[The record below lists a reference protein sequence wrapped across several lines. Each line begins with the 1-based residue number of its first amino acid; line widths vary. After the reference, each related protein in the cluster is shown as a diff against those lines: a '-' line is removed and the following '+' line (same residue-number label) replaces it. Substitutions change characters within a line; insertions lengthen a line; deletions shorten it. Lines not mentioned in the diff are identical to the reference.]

1 MRQKKK
7 EKGEYG
13 YRTTNRRMRLMI
25 TEILLLA
32 ILAQLFARHFAS
44 EQATKNVLTVMAILT
59 VLPMANMASPLLA
72 SWNYRT
78 PGETFH
84 QKLVPYE
91 KKTLLLYDLIVTT
104 KEYVLPFDAV
114 IVHPAGIYA
123 YCPKKN
129 LKTAKAEQAVSDL
142 LRANKMMLSFKII
155 SDEHGFF
162 KRLESLKP
170 ADSYEDDGSVE
181 YASRLLKNL
190 SM

>member
-13 YRTTNRRMRLMI
+13 YRTTHRRMRLMI
-25 TEILLLA
+25 TGLLLLA
-32 ILAQLFARHFAS
+32 ILAQLVARYFAEA
-44 EQATKNVLTVMAILT
+44 QATKNVLTVMAILT

-72 SWNYRT
+72 SWNCRT
-78 PGETFH
+78 PGEEFH
-84 QKLVPYE
+84 KKLCSYE
-91 KKTLLLYDLIVTT
+91 KKTLILYDLIVTT
-104 KEYVLPFDAV
+104 KDFVLPFDAV
-114 IVHPAGIYA
+114 AVHPAGIYA

-129 LKTAKAEQAVSDL
+129 LKIAKAEQAVSEL
-142 LRANKMMLSFKII
+142 LRANKMTLNFKII
-155 SDEHGFF
+155 PDEHGFF
-162 KRLESLKP
+162 KRLDSLKP

>member
-25 TEILLLA
+25 TGVLLLA

-78 PGETFH
+78 PSESFH

-142 LRANKMMLSFKII
+142 LRANKMTLNFKII
-155 SDEHGFF
+155 PDEHGFF

-170 ADSYEDDGSVE
+170 TDSYEDDGSIE

>member
-1 MRQKKK
+1 
-7 EKGEYG
+7 
-13 YRTTNRRMRLMI
+13 MRLMI
-25 TEILLLA
+25 TGVLLLA

-78 PGETFH
+78 PSESFH

-142 LRANKMMLSFKII
+142 LRANKMTLNFKII
-155 SDEHGFF
+155 PDEHGFF

-170 ADSYEDDGSVE
+170 TDSYEDDGSIE

>member
-25 TEILLLA
+25 TGILLLA

-59 VLPMANMASPLLA
+59 VLPMANMVSPLLA

-142 LRANKMMLSFKII
+142 LRVNKMMLSFKII

>member
-1 MRQKKK
+1 MRHKKK

-13 YRTTNRRMRLMI
+13 YRTANRRIRLAI
-25 TEILLLA
+25 TGVLLAA
-32 ILAQLFARHFAS
+32 ILAQLAVRHFVS

-78 PGETFH
+78 PDKTFY
-84 QKLVPYE
+84 QKLLPYE

-129 LKTAKAEQAVSDL
+129 LKTAKAENAVSEL
-142 LRANKMMLSFKII
+142 LRANKMTLNFKII
-155 SDEHGFF
+155 PDEHGFF

-181 YASRLLKNL
+181 YAARLLKSL